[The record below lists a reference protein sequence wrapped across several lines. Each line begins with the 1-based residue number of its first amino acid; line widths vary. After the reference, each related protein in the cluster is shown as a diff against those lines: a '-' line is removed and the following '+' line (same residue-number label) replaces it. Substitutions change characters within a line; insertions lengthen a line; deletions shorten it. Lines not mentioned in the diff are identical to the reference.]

1 MELTR
6 FEYESNKN
14 KVAIFDLKLTTYTKT
29 RLKLSI
35 DAIKTD
41 MISITNNIRQ
51 NWSFQCDI
59 SF

>member
-14 KVAIFDLKLTTYTKT
+14 KVAIFYLKLTIYSKT

-41 MISITNNIRQ
+41 MISIPNNIRQ